1 MAADVFYSMTYRW
14 DLSPWPMDEDGA
26 YDEPASLRP
35 TNPPDGWQKLKNSK
49 DVYPGPNFPR
59 PKGGFTGTVLRKYL
73 STWDRH

>member
-1 MAADVFYSMTYRW
+1 MAADVFYSMAYRW

-49 DVYPGPNFPR
+49 DVYPGPKFP
-59 PKGGFTGTVLRKYL
+59 
-73 STWDRH
+73 